1 MDCCFNQT
9 IENMTLSRK
18 NLKHFIKST
27 YKIKSHYHLIKRKT
41 VKKETAKMLTQSTK
55 ILALNILTIRE
66 NGNLECLT

>member
-27 YKIKSHYHLIKRKT
+27 YKIKSYYHLIKRKT
-41 VKKETAKMLTQSTK
+41 VKKETAKMLTRSTK
-55 ILALNILTIRE
+55 ILALNILAIRE